1 MGIGELIF
9 SSRYSNIRIF
19 KLVLNFYEN
28 SFSLRMA
35 KKKKKMII
43 KIYVRNENSCIYTF
57 LKRASLQE
65 SSIESDPKGVTY
77 KN

>member
-1 MGIGELIF
+1 
-9 SSRYSNIRIF
+9 
-19 KLVLNFYEN
+19 
-28 SFSLRMA
+28 MA